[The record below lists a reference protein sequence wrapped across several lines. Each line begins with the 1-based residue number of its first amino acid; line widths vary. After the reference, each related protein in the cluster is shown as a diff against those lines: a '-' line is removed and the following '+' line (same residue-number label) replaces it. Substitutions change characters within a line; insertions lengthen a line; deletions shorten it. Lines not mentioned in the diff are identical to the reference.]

1 MKLEIDLATEQ
12 QKFYSIPVRTE
23 PLQPPVT
30 REELLARRRT
40 VRLSTDDLIGAGFLA
55 GDLVRLSAKL
65 GDTMLVMGGTCAQLG
80 VRPEISEFLL
90 AAKELVEDARTVLDK
105 ALVVQ
110 EWEQVKVS
118 VAMMQVVL
126 GGVCFVL
133 NLPYRD
139 VLQAMHRAY
148 MAGGAPSEE
157 LIRDVLRAHGFAV
170 DPPVPAANEEAPH
183 E

>member
-1 MKLEIDLATEQ
+1 MKLEIDLAAEQ
-12 QKFYSIPVRTE
+12 QKLYSIPVRE
-23 PLQPPVT
+23 QPLQPPVT

-40 VRLSTDDLIGAGFLA
+40 VRVSTDDLIGAGFLA

-90 AAKELVEDARTVLDK
+90 AAKELVEDARTVVDK
-105 ALVVQ
+105 SLTVQ
-110 EWEQVKVS
+110 DWEQVKIG

-139 VLQAMHRAY
+139 VLQAMHGAY
-148 MAGGAPSEE
+148 MVGGAPSEE
-157 LIRDVLRAHGFAV
+157 LVREVLRRHGFPV
-170 DPPVPAANEEAPH
+170 DPPVAAVNEGQRS
-183 E
+183 